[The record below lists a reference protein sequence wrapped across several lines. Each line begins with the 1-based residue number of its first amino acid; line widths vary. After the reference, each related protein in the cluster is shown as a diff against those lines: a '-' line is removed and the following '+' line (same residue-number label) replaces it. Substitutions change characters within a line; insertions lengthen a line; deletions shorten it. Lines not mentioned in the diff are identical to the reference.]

1 MRRTYSCF
9 HSNSI
14 MTGGNFATKLTFFW
28 HLQRQFH
35 LNHYF
40 LLLPFEAEAER
51 ETDRGCSPQSPKKHE
66 LQRWKGR
73 GQAIVF
79 VFGLWIHSFF
89 DDNSGHGGLT
99 IGWTF
104 FRLWWSVFFC
114 WFWLGGFC
122 CDCGEFVDF
131 LMGLWWYFFMGF
143 SWFFLGLWWVFY
155 GGFLWVYGWLLVV
168 DLHQSRF
175 PVEDVVEGGLL
186 WTANGGWWWCWILL
200 AMWWPVDCKNNNNNN
215 KLINKNITTN

>member
-14 MTGGNFATKLTFFW
+14 MTSGNFATKLTFFW
-28 HLQRQFH
+28 HLQRPFH
-35 LNHYF
+35 LNHYS
-40 LLLPFEAEAER
+40 LILPFEAEAER
-51 ETDRGCSPQSPKKHE
+51 ETDQGCSPQSPKKHE

-73 GQAIVF
+73 GQATVF

-155 GGFLWVYGWLLVV
+155 GFAVGFWLWIYTSQGFQW
-168 DLHQSRF
+168 R
-175 PVEDVVEGGLL
+175 
-186 WTANGGWWWCWILL
+186 
-200 AMWWPVDCKNNNNNN
+200 MWWRVDCYGQQMVGDGGVGFYWRCGGR
-215 KLINKNITTN
+215 LIAKIIIIIK